1 MLEGSASQT
10 ARRVAAHRLDYE
22 RIQTPYGD
30 AAADLALARDVA
42 DGTRVERSRMH
53 DYLRARTAFFD
64 RTVVSAVDAGMEQI
78 VVGAAGYDGRAYRY
92 ARDGVAWFEVD
103 HPATQADKLERLR
116 RLGIGARHVRFVAA
130 DFAHAPVASLLAAAG
145 LDKRRPALFLL
156 EGVAVY
162 LERQVLER
170 LLSQF
175 RQVTTDGALLA
186 ISLSRAGASE
196 RFRATVAAMGEP
208 VRLVLAPQDARALL
222 AAQGWRVTEGRGQPG
237 PAGLLLAG
245 AADPPKPRPL
255 RRSRAR

>member
-1 MLEGSASQT
+1 MREGSASQT
-10 ARRVAAHRLDYE
+10 ARHVAAHRLAYE

-42 DGTRVERSRMH
+42 DGTRVERNRMH

-64 RTVVSAVDAGMEQI
+64 RTVVNAVDAGMEQI

-92 ARDGVAWFEVD
+92 AREGVAWFEVD

-130 DFAHAPVASLLAAAG
+130 DFAHAPVASLLADAG

-170 LLSQF
+170 LLGQL
-175 RQVTTDGALLA
+175 RQVTTDGGLLA
-186 ISLSRAGASE
+186 ISLSLTRDTRARE
-196 RFRATVAAMGEP
+196 RFLATVAAMGEP
-208 VRLVLAPQDARALL
+208 VRSVLAPQEAPALL
-222 AAQGWRVTEGRGQPG
+222 AAQGWRVTKGGGQPG
-237 PAGLLLAG
+237 SPGLLLAG
-245 AADPPKPRPL
+245 AADPSPRRDKRL
-255 RRSRAR
+255 